1 MANYW
6 LIVERYANWHVD
18 RSENFYRFGI
28 PDKKVALAR
37 TIKPGD
43 VLVTYISGGK
53 SAFSDMRRVLSPP
66 IIALKQGGPYDAA
79 FSTAISTA
87 PLLVLPEEHW
97 VSVKGILSD
106 LTFLRGK
113 DWGKVF
119 RTSLKALPVADG
131 ATIERALKKAKRN
144 MLSASRIV

>member
-6 LIVERYANWHVD
+6 LIVERYANWQVD

-28 PDKKVALAR
+28 PDKKVPLAR
-37 TIKPGD
+37 TIRPGD
-43 VLVTYISGGK
+43 ILVTYISGGK

-97 VSVKGILSD
+97 VSVKGMLAD
-106 LTFLRGK
+106 LTFLSGK
-113 DWGKVF
+113 DWGQVF
-119 RTSLKALPVADG
+119 RTSLKALPAVDG
-131 ATIERALKKAKRN
+131 VTIERALKAKRKV
-144 MLSASRIV
+144 LSPSRSV